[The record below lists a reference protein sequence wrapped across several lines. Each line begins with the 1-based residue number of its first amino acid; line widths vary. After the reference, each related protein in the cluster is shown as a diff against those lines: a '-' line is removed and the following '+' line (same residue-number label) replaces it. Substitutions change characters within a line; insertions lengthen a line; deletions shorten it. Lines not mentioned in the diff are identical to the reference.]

1 MSVTVSHKKFS
12 LKLHELGFYQLD
24 IFNHVEVG
32 IEDVKM
38 IVAAQR
44 KLSGEKMPVL
54 AICAEF
60 ASTNSD
66 VMRYISKNE
75 NFPYSKA
82 GAFVIKSMAQKLLAN
97 FYLKIN
103 VPQRPTKFFNSKE
116 EAEKWLQQFK

>member
-12 LKLHELGFYQLD
+12 LKLHDLGFYQLD
-24 IFNHVEVG
+24 IFNNVEITVD
-32 IEDVKM
+32 DVQM

-44 KLSGEKMPVL
+44 KLSGAKLPVL
-54 AICAEF
+54 VVCAEY
-60 ASTNSD
+60 ATTNSS
-66 VMRYISKNE
+66 VMRYVSKNE

-103 VPQRPTKFFNSKE
+103 TPERPTKFFNNKE
-116 EAEKWLQQFK
+116 EAEKWLKQYC